1 MITAPLE
8 TSGYR
13 SRRIVSWSA
22 RGAYLPES
30 LAEPVIPPPTDAEQI
45 FLSNLPLI
53 ERIIAIQV
61 RRHALGQSDAEEF
74 ASWAKAKLIAN
85 DYAVIRKFAGRSS
98 LATFLTTVLAN
109 LFADFRNSQ
118 WGRWRPSAV
127 AIRHGP
133 IAIRL
138 EQLLYRDGHGLRE
151 ATEILRATGLDLP
164 VADIAR
170 LATKLPA
177 RESNDE
183 VPLDSVLRTDQEP
196 STNAGDWERAEATA
210 TTEKIIQD
218 VIGELPAE
226 DALIVR
232 MRFWNDQS
240 IADIARAL
248 RLDQKVLYRRV
259 EGIRAR
265 LNRELASRGVD
276 RAAAADL
283 LQAGD

>member
-1 MITAPLE
+1 
-8 TSGYR
+8 
-13 SRRIVSWSA
+13 
-22 RGAYLPES
+22 
-30 LAEPVIPPPTDAEQI
+30 VIPPPTDAEHV

-53 ERIIAIQV
+53 ERIIGIQV

-74 ASWAKAKLIAN
+74 ASWAKARLIAN
-85 DYAVIRKFAGRSS
+85 DYAVIRKFAGRSA

-109 LFADFRNSQ
+109 LFSDFRNSQ
-118 WGRWRPSAV
+118 WGRWRPSAA

-138 EQLLYRDGHGLRE
+138 EQLLYRDGHDLRE

-164 VADIAR
+164 AADIAR
-170 LATKLPA
+170 LAAKLPV
-177 RESNDE
+177 RETNDE
-183 VPLDSVLRTDQEP
+183 IPLDKVLRTEQEP
-196 STNAGDWERAEATA
+196 TTEAGDWERAEATA

-218 VIGELPAE
+218 VIGELPPE
-226 DALIVR
+226 DALIIR

-248 RLDQKVLYRRV
+248 RLDQKALYRRV
-259 EGIRAR
+259 EAIRLR
-265 LNRELASRGVD
+265 LNRELASRGID